1 MVKYQYMPLNDNVE
15 EMFIGPFG
23 SSLKN
28 DSFVDESDAFCM
40 VYEQKH
46 AIKKTMNLETRYVNR
61 EKYEELKRFNIHGG
75 DIIVSCRGTIGETYI
90 VPDDAPLGI
99 MHPSIMKIRLKPG
112 VYNKQYFNLL
122 LQNYLKQHEDEA
134 NGSGIKMAI
143 SAKELGA
150 TLFPVPNMAEQNQIA
165 SAFTQVEEL
174 ISLRKEQLAK
184 LDQLVKSRFVELFG
198 DPVQNPMEWETVLLK
213 SATSKIGSGATPK
226 GGKESYQTEGITLIR
241 SMNVHD
247 GRFEY
252 KDLAHIT
259 DEQAKQLENVTV
271 EENDVF
277 INITGASVAR
287 SCIVPK
293 HILPA
298 RVNQHVAIIRCITSM
313 LNPMFANHMFLNTSF
328 KGQLLDIGESSGAT
342 RQAIT
347 KQQLETLTVILPP
360 LEQQERFATFVE
372 QTDKS
377 KLAVQKSLE
386 QLETLKKSLMQQ
398 YFG

>member
-1 MVKYQYMPLNDNVE
+1 MAKYQYMPLNDNVE

-46 AIKKTMNLETRYVNR
+46 AIKKTMTVETRYVNR
-61 EKYEELKRFNIHGG
+61 EKYEELKRFNIKGG

-122 LQNYLKQHEDEA
+122 LRNYLKQHEDEA

-143 SAKELGA
+143 SAKALGA

-165 SAFTQVEEL
+165 STFNQVEEL

-184 LDQLVKSRFVELFG
+184 LDQLVKSRFIELFG
-198 DPVQNPMEWETVLLK
+198 GISDSKRYPYKAVKELTDVISGGTPSREVNEYWEGGTIPWVKTTELQNNIITEIDEHITKAGLDNSSAKLVPVGTVLIAMYGQGKTRGMTGYLGVEACTNQACACILPSDSINQKFLWQFFVLSYDNLRDMAKGGNQPNLNGNIIKNYPVLYPPMELQE
-213 SATSKIGSGATPK
+213 
-226 GGKESYQTEGITLIR
+226 Q
-241 SMNVHD
+241 
-247 GRFEY
+247 FE
-252 KDLAHIT
+252 A
-259 DEQAKQLENVTV
+259 
-271 EENDVF
+271 
-277 INITGASVAR
+277 
-287 SCIVPK
+287 
-293 HILPA
+293 
-298 RVNQHVAIIRCITSM
+298 
-313 LNPMFANHMFLNTSF
+313 
-328 KGQLLDIGESSGAT
+328 
-342 RQAIT
+342 
-347 KQQLETLTVILPP
+347 
-360 LEQQERFATFVE
+360 FVE

-377 KLAVQKSLE
+377 KLVIQQSLDK
-386 QLETLKKSLMQQ
+386 LELLKKSLMQE